1 MLGLM
6 SNINE
11 LLQRAAE
18 AAASEGVSSDEFVN
32 SAWQAYLTANPG
44 MREELEDK
52 ALRNE
57 LKKLRKRGLIAS
69 A

>member
-1 MLGLM
+1 MLVLM

-32 SAWQAYLTANPG
+32 AAWQAYLAANPG
-44 MREELEDK
+44 MREELEEK
-52 ALRNE
+52 ALRSQ
-57 LKKLRKRGLIAS
+57 LKKLRKAGLIAT

>member
-1 MLGLM
+1 M

-18 AAASEGVSSDEFVN
+18 AAASEHVSSDEFVN
-32 SAWQAYLTANPG
+32 AAWHALLAANPG
-44 MREELEDK
+44 MRQELEDK
-52 ALRNE
+52 ALRDQ
-57 LKKLRKRGLIAS
+57 LKKLRKAGLIAS

>member
-1 MLGLM
+1 MLVLM

-18 AAASEGVSSDEFVN
+18 AAARDGVSSDEFVN
-32 SAWQAYLTANPG
+32 SAWQAFLAANPG
-44 MREELEDK
+44 MRQELEEK
-52 ALRNE
+52 ALRAE
-57 LKKLRKRGLIAS
+57 LKKLRKAGLIAT